1 MILNID
7 GKRKTIYNWQDL
19 PLVLDPYTV
28 ALVLGV
34 TEQTIFN
41 WLKAGKLKANKIGN
55 KWFIDREYVRSLV
68 QVQGVSA

>member
-1 MILNID
+1 MILNIE
-7 GKRKTIYNWQDL
+7 GKRKTVYNWTDL

-34 TEQTIFN
+34 SEQTIFN
-41 WLKAGKLKANKIGN
+41 WLKSGKLKANKIGN
-55 KWFIDREYVRSLV
+55 KWVIDREYIRSLV